1 MANPS
6 PCCAPP
12 SERIPFLEPS
22 LLNARLTESCIVTS
36 LYEKSGPVHAARF
49 TFPPA
54 LTEAAVIM
62 PLIPNGEGWDLLFI
76 RRTQSVAHHP
86 GQIGFPGGRAE
97 PEDPSPLHTALREMA
112 EELGIHLAPSAILG
126 FIPPTPTQVT
136 GFLIHPFAA
145 RLDPP
150 YVLTPDPAEVAET
163 LLIPLQFFLEAVNL
177 SPCADQFDYHG
188 NRVWG
193 ATARVMTQF
202 CVALLTRMGCA
213 S

>member
-1 MANPS
+1 MANPF
-6 PCCAPP
+6 PCSVPP
-12 SERIPFLEPS
+12 SERIPLAEPS
-22 LLNARLTESCIVTS
+22 LLNARCTEARIVSS

-49 TFPPA
+49 SFPTA
-54 LTEAAVIM
+54 MVEAAVII
-62 PLIPNGEGWDLLFI
+62 PLIPNGESWDLLFI

-97 PEDPSPLHTALREMA
+97 PEDRSPLHTALRELE
-112 EELGIHLAPSAILG
+112 EELGIRLDPSAILG
-126 FIPPTPTQVT
+126 FLPPTPTQVT

-150 YVLTPDPAEVAET
+150 FVLTPDPAEVAET

-177 SPCADQFDYHG
+177 SPQADHFDHQG

-193 ATARVMTQF
+193 ATARIMTQLSIT
-202 CVALLTRMGCA
+202 LLT
-213 S
+213 